1 MRCHRRIARCGFT
14 LIELTLAIMLGMAI
28 SGMSLALFNQ
38 QLAFLKIYK
47 AQSFLTEEAPLV
59 SLHVSKLV
67 GKAER
72 FRLHAS
78 VADALAGT
86 NPQSA
91 ASPVLVL
98 NFRQPDGVVRAAI
111 LSFENRGSGL
121 ALYYYVVPLS
131 GVLGSPQWYITK
143 KPKNISFWVD
153 QGILRMSLSGPNSEL
168 ITYSGAMTQ

>member
-1 MRCHRRIARCGFT
+1 MKPNSNRSGFT
-14 LIELTLAIMLGMAI
+14 LIELSLAIMLGMAI
-28 SGMSLALFNQ
+28 GAMTLSLFNQ

-47 AQSFLTEEAPLV
+47 AQGFLTEEAPLV
-59 SLHVSKLV
+59 SIHVNKLV

-72 FRLHAS
+72 FRLHNS
-78 VADALAGT
+78 VADALAGA

-98 NFRQPDGVVRAAI
+98 NFRQPDGTVRASI

-131 GVLGSPQWYITK
+131 GVLGTPQWYLTK
-143 KPKNISFWVD
+143 APSKVSFSVI
-153 QGILRMSLSGPNSEL
+153 QGILCMALSGPNGEL